1 MSRVA
6 RLSAIAILA
15 CNLIIMSFLIK
26 IQCGLFFSSGHAI
39 LRKYPFY
46 KTDLKPFILLVK
58 ATMKTTYALVRLT
71 ETFNQ
76 QQPINLAA

>member
-6 RLSAIAILA
+6 GLSAIAILA
-15 CNLIIMSFLIK
+15 FNLIIMSFLIK
-26 IQCGLFFSSGHAI
+26 IQCRLFFSSGHAT

-58 ATMKTTYALVRLT
+58 PTMKTTSAFARLT
-71 ETFNQ
+71 KTINQ